1 MDRPRVTYTPCSEVT
16 PEGQL
21 NVLANVYRFILDC
34 NAKKLGT
41 EPAPESDGHDDHEMF
56 RQEAKEAG
64 MT

>member
-1 MDRPRVTYTPCSEVT
+1 MTYTPCSGAR
-16 PEGQL
+16 PEGEL

-34 NAKKLGT
+34 NAKKLAT

-56 RQEAKEAG
+56 RQGAKEAN

>member
-1 MDRPRVTYTPCSEVT
+1 MDKPHISYQPRADATPKGEV
-16 PEGQL
+16 
-21 NVLANVYRFILDC
+21 NVLANVYRFILNC